1 MTRKLD
7 YTIRAFEPRD
17 AAAFA
22 GLNRRW
28 IDSLFAMEEKDKVQL
43 EHPQSAILDKGGY
56 IAIAEANGWVI
67 GTGAILPAALAPDDG
82 KTWFEIVKMSTDL
95 AAQRMG
101 IGSKIL
107 EKLITFAKENGAD
120 AIWLETNDRLEAATH
135 LYRKT
140 GFQDLSGEDIWET
153 PYKRCNMQMAM
164 QL

>member
-7 YTIRAFEPRD
+7 YTIRPFEPRD

-28 IDSLFAMEEKDKVQL
+28 IDTLFAMEDKDRVQL

-67 GTGAILPAALAPDDG
+67 GTGAILPATLAPQDG
-82 KTWFEIVKMSTDL
+82 RNWFEIVKMSTDL

-107 EKLITFAKENGAD
+107 EKLIGFARESSAD

-140 GFQDLSGEDIWET
+140 GFRDLASDEAWET
-153 PYKRCNMQMAM
+153 PYERCNMQMVM
-164 QL
+164 EL

>member
-7 YTIRAFEPRD
+7 YIIRPFEPRD

-43 EHPQSAILDKGGY
+43 ERPQSAILDKGGY
-56 IAIAEANGWVI
+56 IAVAEANGWVI
-67 GTGAILPAALAPDDG
+67 GTGAILPAALAPDDD

-107 EKLITFAKENGAD
+107 ATLIDYARDEGAN

-140 GFQDLSGEDIWET
+140 GFRDLTAEEAWET
-153 PYKRCNMQMAM
+153 PYERCNMQMV
-164 QL
+164 LEL